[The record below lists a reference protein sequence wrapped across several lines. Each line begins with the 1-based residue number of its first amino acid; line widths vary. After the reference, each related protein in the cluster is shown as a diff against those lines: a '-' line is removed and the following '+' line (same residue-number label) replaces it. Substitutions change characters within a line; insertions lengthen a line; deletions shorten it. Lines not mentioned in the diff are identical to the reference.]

1 MPENEVNQSKPAAA
15 REDTEQAQIRPPSRI
30 YLALSRIIYMFLLAS
45 LGVATFL
52 TVLTL
57 DFLQIYPFRYK
68 IPEEYRKYW
77 PLSSYYDFV
86 QLHQLPEE
94 ERYQQLILQEQE
106 RFNRLITEGSRDL
119 ERRAV
124 SLEESY
130 RALMRTQKEQHQRE
144 LEELRKQRETIEL
157 EKKNLANDRQDLENR
172 KIAVDELSQ
181 RLASETL
188 NIESSLIRFMEKE
201 NRLDQVRSIAAQME
215 PKALARIFDDV
226 PDDQLI
232 YDILGG
238 LQPSHSGKILG
249 GMDPEKAG
257 RIMKLGKS
265 PLTLPEPGPSRNYI
279 PPSLQNLINDTQA
292 NLR

>member
-1 MPENEVNQSKPAAA
+1 MPENEVDQSKPAAA
-15 REDTEQAQIRPPSRI
+15 QEDTEQAQIRPPSRI

-68 IPEEYRKYW
+68 IPEEYRKYV
-77 PLSSYYDFV
+77 LSRHTMTLFS
-86 QLHQLPEE
+86 HQLPEE

-157 EKKNLANDRQDLENR
+157 EKKNLAKERQDL
-172 KIAVDELSQ
+172 
-181 RLASETL
+181 
-188 NIESSLIRFMEKE
+188 
-201 NRLDQVRSIAAQME
+201 
-215 PKALARIFDDV
+215 
-226 PDDQLI
+226 
-232 YDILGG
+232 
-238 LQPSHSGKILG
+238 
-249 GMDPEKAG
+249 
-257 RIMKLGKS
+257 
-265 PLTLPEPGPSRNYI
+265 
-279 PPSLQNLINDTQA
+279 
-292 NLR
+292 

>member
-1 MPENEVNQSKPAAA
+1 MSENEDIQNKPAAA
-15 REDTEQAQIRPPSRI
+15 QEDNEQAQIRPPSRI

-77 PLSSYYDFV
+77 PLSAYYDFV

-124 SLEESY
+124 SLEESKKSM
-130 RALMRTQKEQHQRE
+130 AGSASHA
-144 LEELRKQRETIEL
+144 RKKRI
-157 EKKNLANDRQDLENR
+157 
-172 KIAVDELSQ
+172 
-181 RLASETL
+181 
-188 NIESSLIRFMEKE
+188 SSLR
-201 NRLDQVRSIAAQME
+201 RYA
-215 PKALARIFDDV
+215 
-226 PDDQLI
+226 
-232 YDILGG
+232 
-238 LQPSHSGKILG
+238 
-249 GMDPEKAG
+249 
-257 RIMKLGKS
+257 
-265 PLTLPEPGPSRNYI
+265 
-279 PPSLQNLINDTQA
+279 
-292 NLR
+292 